1 MAKGIATCYTDI
13 HIKHGIYYGVINRKL
28 GDEFMAHMDI
38 RKNIFFDDSEPMLTV
53 DKFYGRTKK
62 VCDVGIITFSEK
74 VMEWMLREYECE
86 KAAEVVSANGN
97 RPIYTTLVNGRI
109 GSACAG
115 SMLEDFAYL
124 TGTSKFVMFGS
135 CGTLNAKET
144 DGKIIVPTDAYRDEG
159 LSWHYLA
166 SEDEYI
172 DMTGSRRVADFMR
185 KRVPY
190 ITGKTWTTDAIFR
203 ETVGKAERL
212 RNDGCIA
219 VEMEC
224 AGVQAVCACKG
235 FELYDFLFAS
245 DYLGETEWTNK
256 MLGTET
262 ESDMQVRCMKLAL
275 ELASEI

>member
-1 MAKGIATCYTDI
+1 M
-13 HIKHGIYYGVINRKL
+13 INRKL
-28 GDEFMAHMDI
+28 GDEFMAHADI
-38 RKNIFFDDSEPMLTV
+38 RKNIFFDGSEPMLTV

-74 VMEWMLREYECE
+74 VMEWMLGEYECE

-97 RPIYTTLVNGRI
+97 RPIYTTLVNGRKIAFYMSMI

-124 TGTSKFVMFGS
+124 TGASKFVMFGS

-144 DGKIIVPTDAYRDEG
+144 DGKIIVPTGAYRDEG

-172 DMTGSRRVADFMR
+172 DMTGSRRVADFME

-262 ESDMQVRCMKLAL
+262 ESDMQIRCMKLAL